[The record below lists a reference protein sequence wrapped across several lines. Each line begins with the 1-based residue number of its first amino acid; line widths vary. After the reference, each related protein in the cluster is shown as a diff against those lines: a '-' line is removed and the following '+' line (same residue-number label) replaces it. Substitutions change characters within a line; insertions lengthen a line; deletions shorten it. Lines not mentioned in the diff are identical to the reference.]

1 MSSKNTLRRRMYGWP
16 AWVVAGVTLLF
27 GLALLIWPG
36 ITTGLILNICGAALI
51 VVGVF
56 KIIRYFLNRDPFD
69 VFEWN
74 LGLGIALAGGGAA
87 LIVFKHVLLSIVP
100 LLFGIAL
107 LVCGVVKIQAA
118 FNLHHMGCRT
128 WYLTLIG
135 AAVSCV
141 LGLLIIVHPF
151 GTGLVLVRL
160 IGAAIAVEAVQDLL
174 SLRTYDQTIH
184 TYFVD

>member
-1 MSSKNTLRRRMYGWP
+1 MSGKSSHRHSTYGWP
-16 AWVVAGVTLLF
+16 TWIIAGATLVF

-36 ITTGLILNICGAALI
+36 ITTGLILNLCGGALI
-51 VVGVF
+51 VVGAF
-56 KIIRYFLNRDPFD
+56 KIIRYFLNRDPLD
-69 VFEWN
+69 VFDWD
-74 LGLGIALAGGGAA
+74 LGFGIALACGGLA
-87 LIVFKHVLLSIVP
+87 LIAFKRLLLSIVP

-107 LVCGVVKIQAA
+107 LICGIVKIQAA
-118 FNLHHMGCRT
+118 SNLRRMACRT

-135 AAVSCV
+135 AAISCV
-141 LGLLIIVHPF
+141 LGLMIIFHPF

-160 IGAAIAVEAVQDLL
+160 IGGAIAVEAVQDLL